1 MGPRLPDDGHLQLVD
16 AELAQSREVR
26 GEREGASREIRGSG
40 RIRLEVIELRGEG
53 GSRSGLFRKRRSRGM
68 ISDPEACSR
77 ILRFPISSHLLVYPC
92 ISLETGHDVDTVCP

>member
-53 GSRSGLFRKRRSRGM
+53 GSRSGLFRKQRSRGKFGN
-68 ISDPEACSR
+68 PGVA
-77 ILRFPISSHLLVYPC
+77 LRSPNEKGQTQSMQSTTLQQRFY
-92 ISLETGHDVDTVCP
+92 